1 MSNLH
6 VDQQEMIINENLA
19 RFFFVLGD
27 PTRLRILHELGES
40 EKNVSE
46 LSERLGL
53 TVSAISHQLKILRD
67 KDLVRSRRD
76 GKFIYYRMSDDHVRD
91 IIRISRAHLCE
102 DHALEN

>member
-1 MSNLH
+1 MVN
-6 VDQQEMIINENLA
+6 NENLA

-27 PTRLRILHELGES
+27 PTRLRILHELGER

-46 LSERLGL
+46 LSETLNL

-67 KDLVRSRRD
+67 KDLVRSRRE
-76 GKFIYYRMSDDHVRD
+76 GKYIYYRMSDDHVRD

-102 DHALEN
+102 DPDHKN

>member
-1 MSNLH
+1 MSNLDKNTKSI
-6 VDQQEMIINENLA
+6 VDDESLA

-27 PTRLRILHELGES
+27 PTRLRILHEVGEK

-46 LSERLGL
+46 LSETLNL

-67 KDLVRSRRD
+67 KDLVRSRRE

-91 IIRISRAHLCE
+91 IIRISWDHLSE
-102 DHALEN
+102 DPESKK